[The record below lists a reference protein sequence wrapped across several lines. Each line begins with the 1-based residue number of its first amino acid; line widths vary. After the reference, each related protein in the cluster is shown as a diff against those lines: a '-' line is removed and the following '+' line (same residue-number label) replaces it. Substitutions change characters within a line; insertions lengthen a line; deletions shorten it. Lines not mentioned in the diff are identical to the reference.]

1 MSDLGRRGGCT
12 FGPITFIAGMLF
24 GFILGMSTASLADGY
39 AFGYKVTTTQ
49 RQGNR
54 IVTVTVCEDPF
65 IWKSIGLIEC

>member
-1 MSDLGRRGGCT
+1 M
-12 FGPITFIAGMLF
+12 IKFIAGVGF
-24 GFILGMSTASLADGY
+24 GFVLGMSTIVLADSY

-65 IWKSIGLIEC
+65 IWRSLGLIEC